1 MAKVTLI
8 STLGWANYTLYEALP
23 KIKARG
29 FKKIEIASFPVYCF
43 HLNQGSPTPSELK
56 SSLDEY
62 DMTLMMLHWF
72 NKNHNAYEPENI
84 QMFVDEYKR
93 KFDQVA
99 ELKIPMMSMVFG
111 ERNDRSDQELQLKN
125 ALKAY
130 DTVAEIALKYDIR
143 MVIEVPHVY
152 TIMPRPEQVYWL
164 FDNFSSTNIGALVD
178 CSHWG
183 IIGYD
188 IDEFFSRLGDRFW
201 HIHLRDSKGKDTAD
215 RSQELEFTPGDGEVD
230 FVKFGRALDAAGY
243 KGDVSLEFE
252 YRDMTLDAIEN
263 EYDKGLQ
270 HLVKCGWQLPAGVR
284 TS

>member
-1 MAKVTLI
+1 MANVTSI

-29 FKKIEIASFPVYCF
+29 FKRIEIASFPVYCF
-43 HLNQGSPTPSELK
+43 HFNQGSPTPNELK
-56 SSLDEY
+56 LSLDEY
-62 DMTLMMLHWF
+62 GMTLMMLHWF
-72 NKNHNAYEPENI
+72 NKNHNAYEPKSI
-84 QMFVDEYKR
+84 QTFVDGYKR

-99 ELKIPMMSMVFG
+99 HLNIPMMSMVFG
-111 ERNDRSDQELQLKN
+111 ERNDRSDQVQQLKN
-125 ALKAY
+125 AVKAY
-130 DTVAEIALKYDIR
+130 DMVAEIALKYNIR
-143 MVIEVPHVY
+143 MVLEVPHLY

-188 IDEFFSRLGDRFW
+188 VDEFFSRLGDRLW

-215 RSQELEFTPGDGEVD
+215 RRQELEFTPGDGAVD
-230 FVKFGRALDAAGY
+230 FVKFGQALDAVNY

-252 YRDMTLDAIEN
+252 YRDRTLDAIEK
-263 EYDKGLQ
+263 EYDKGLKY
-270 HLVKCGWQLPAGVR
+270 LVKCGWELPAGVR
-284 TS
+284 TG